1 MVENSFN
8 RSMSTTVKVEVSIC
22 RAVSKNKRTLKYSS
36 YFIDV
41 IPTLLLCRRIKSI
54 IFVQH
59 ILRDGQY
66 FLNMLLKTKTE
77 KISQSSQISFNSWA
91 NPSTQSTRLAQV
103 YNNLFSNISQAVM
116 RMCLLPYYVQRI
128 FVNFAKKTFFLD
140 YCVTH
145 ENEASAVKHYLT
157 KCLFFPMTHIFW
169 YKFIYQI
176 LKFFI

>member
-1 MVENSFN
+1 MHSFTYNVLQKDYSLKNDKNRNSWGRLIKTIEQQVIGNLNMTADGFYRNALKKKLETDMVQNSSN

-41 IPTLLLCRRIKSI
+41 IATLLLCRRIKSI

-77 KISQSSQISFNSWA
+77 KNMSICQSSQISFNG
-91 NPSTQSTRLAQV
+91 
-103 YNNLFSNISQAVM
+103 
-116 RMCLLPYYVQRI
+116 
-128 FVNFAKKTFFLD
+128 
-140 YCVTH
+140 
-145 ENEASAVKHYLT
+145 
-157 KCLFFPMTHIFW
+157 
-169 YKFIYQI
+169 
-176 LKFFI
+176 